1 MKKTFTT
8 LSLTL
13 LFITLLSTAPTTS
26 QAQPLVVTV
35 DGVNVNL
42 DWSAMPT
49 ATSYTLYYALA
60 DYKGDIDIDTIGSIE
75 MESNKNLY
83 VSGLPSGLIIFVAIL
98 AHNTS
103 QGDVPSNVEKF
114 MGFSGTVTFPE
125 TGDVVM
131 KVDDPG
137 GIGNFS
143 ISGARD
149 ANGTATA
156 ITEIAYVGQ
165 TESFVMKIRDDKPYT
180 ITQDNVTT
188 RFIYQADGSI
198 AFEAVQA
205 NMAQSLSVLASL
217 STGND
222 SSLCDQYHDKAAYEN
237 DLRAL
242 PVFNDCRFGQ
252 KLENLHY
259 PKYFEELAQKL
270 EDLHYPKLFVK
281 MVRRV
286 WYGQDS
292 APTVFVL
299 SLIAAQ
305 YNPNSDVVNAKIDL
319 LFGYYRLVV
328 ESMEGVRD
336 EMIEKKLA
344 EYDRLCLPQCQLQ
357 ISANGIHVNIPE
369 KGNITLVSSCP
380 IPSGA
385 KCIEHGR
392 TQSYV
397 LNGHY
402 VGPFTTWHSSGRQQ
416 ASSIFCYDANGTKSW
431 FISFNENDDDK
442 AKYFAEF
449 RNGDD
454 MPSIEYHFYPNGC
467 LKYSKYPD
475 KSYYYSKNGTLLE
488 ECDFKQ
494 QSCTKYEGWTPRF

>member
-8 LSLTL
+8 LLLTL
-13 LFITLLSTAPTTS
+13 LFITLLSTTPTTS

-60 DYKGDIDIDTIGSIE
+60 DY
-75 MESNKNLY
+75 N
-83 VSGLPSGLIIFVAIL
+83 
-98 AHNTS
+98 
-103 QGDVPSNVEKF
+103 
-114 MGFSGTVTFPE
+114 
-125 TGDVVM
+125 
-131 KVDDPG
+131 
-137 GIGNFS
+137 
-143 ISGARD
+143 
-149 ANGTATA
+149 
-156 ITEIAYVGQ
+156 
-165 TESFVMKIRDDKPYT
+165 
-180 ITQDNVTT
+180 
-188 RFIYQADGSI
+188 
-198 AFEAVQA
+198 
-205 NMAQSLSVLASL
+205 
-217 STGND
+217 
-222 SSLCDQYHDKAAYEN
+222 
-237 DLRAL
+237 
-242 PVFNDCRFGQ
+242 
-252 KLENLHY
+252 
-259 PKYFEELAQKL
+259 
-270 EDLHYPKLFVK
+270 
-281 MVRRV
+281 
-286 WYGQDS
+286 
-292 APTVFVL
+292 
-299 SLIAAQ
+299 
-305 YNPNSDVVNAKIDL
+305 
-319 LFGYYRLVV
+319 RLVV